1 MLSARRVVA
10 ALAFAGVVAMT
21 ATACATPA
29 TSAAQV
35 GDVAISEAAIFDRT
49 TAVVDQAQAA
59 GAVTLEP
66 TTIAVFNRAQATA
79 AIRSQLL
86 ESAAADSNVVVTDE
100 QVNAA
105 MAGGNGSAAASQL
118 GAPESMVSETVRDLL
133 RLEGLVSTQAPEGS
147 PITTVTVQIDGVSV
161 PTRDEAVTMRSQFL
175 ADPAAIDGIIAES
188 ASPVPPQRVNL
199 VQNPTVAPTGVF
211 NAQSGDVIV
220 YPSQDGFYVIR
231 ILERTVE
238 PGVLTAAD
246 LSAQELVGK
255 FDLGALLL
263 APYAEQAGVTVNPR
277 LGVWDPLSLQVV
289 PGGSGL

>member
-10 ALAFAGVVAMT
+10 GLAFAVVVAMT
-21 ATACATPA
+21 GTACATQA

-35 GDVAISEAAIFDRT
+35 GDASISEATIFDRT
-49 TAVVDQAQAA
+49 TAVVDQAQAS

-86 ESAAADSNVVVTDE
+86 EIAAADRNVVVTDE
-100 QVNAA
+100 QVNTA

-118 GAPESMVSETVRDLL
+118 GAPESMVAETMRDLL
-133 RLEGLVSTQAPEGS
+133 RFEGLFGKQGPAGS
-147 PITTVTVQIDGVSV
+147 PITNVTVRIDGVSV
-161 PTRDEAVTMRSQFL
+161 PTRDEAVATRSQFL
-175 ADPAAIDGIIAES
+175 ADPAGIDGIIAAS
-188 ASPVPPQRVNL
+188 SSPVQPQTVNL
-199 VQNPTVAPTGVF
+199 VQTPTVAPTGVF
-211 NAQSGDVIV
+211 NAQAGSVIV
-220 YPSQDGFYVIR
+220 YPSRDGFYVIR

-238 PGVLTAAD
+238 PGRLTAAD
-246 LSAQELVGK
+246 LTAQELVGK